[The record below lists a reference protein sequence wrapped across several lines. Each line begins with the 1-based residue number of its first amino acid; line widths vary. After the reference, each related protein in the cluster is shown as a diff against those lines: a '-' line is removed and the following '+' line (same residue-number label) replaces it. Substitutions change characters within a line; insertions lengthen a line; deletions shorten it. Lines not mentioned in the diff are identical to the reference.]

1 MTPISRFHA
10 VVEGRVQ
17 GVGFRAYV
25 ASHAIRLDLS
35 GWVRN
40 TRSGD
45 VEVEAQ
51 GPREVLDELV
61 DLIRQG
67 PRGSFVSRVAIDWW
81 DGDAAYNGFDIR
93 ATV

>member
-1 MTPISRFHA
+1 MNQNSRFHA

-17 GVGFRAYV
+17 GVGFRQFV
-25 ASHAIRLDLS
+25 SMHAIRLDLT

-40 TRSGD
+40 TRVGD

-51 GPREVLDELV
+51 GPREVLDELI

-67 PRGSFVSRVAIDWW
+67 PRGSFVTRVSIDWW
-81 DGDAAYNGFDIR
+81 DGDGAYEDFNVR